1 MERFLDLKGINSQ
14 VNEQNN
20 SCLKRIKPSLWY
32 MTQKSFMRH
41 AALFIWYLN
50 KITRERTSKDVM

>member
-1 MERFLDLKGINSQ
+1 MDRYLDLKGINSQ

-20 SCLKRIKPSLWY
+20 PCLKGIKPSLLY
-32 MTQKSFMRH
+32 MTQKNFMRH
-41 AALFIWYLN
+41 AALFIWYRN